1 MQCWEWIVDKTG
13 TTYPRMLLRKI
24 DNQKKPF
31 KKFSFSICKLE
42 GGVSVCVGGGGGVL
56 PNQNMWKEDYT
67 FCYCNESLHINK
79 DTKVHKN
86 KRSKDNLGIFRN
98 VLKS

>member
-1 MQCWEWIVDKTG
+1 MKFWEKIVDKTG
-13 TTYPRMLLRKI
+13 TTYQRIFLRKI
-24 DNQKKPF
+24 DNQ

-42 GGVSVCVGGGGGVL
+42 GGVSDGGGGVL

-79 DTKVHKN
+79 DTKIHKN
-86 KRSKDNLGIFRN
+86 
-98 VLKS
+98 